1 MDIINWIVDNWCVL
15 VGLIALVIAVGIYL
29 YQTDKKRV
37 LEWLLVAVTM
47 AEKELGSG
55 TGKIKL
61 RMVYDS
67 FIDKFRVF
75 SKIISFDTFSRLVDK
90 ALEQMKQIL
99 ESNVAVQAFVGVA
112 NNGQEKI
119 EPVAQ

>member
-1 MDIINWIVDNWCVL
+1 MAVNWIVDNWCVL
-15 VGLIALVIAVGIYL
+15 TGLIALVIAACIYL
-29 YQTDKKRV
+29 FQTDKKRV

-55 TGKIKL
+55 TGKLKL

-75 SKIISFDTFSRLVDK
+75 SKIVSFKTFSKMVDK
-90 ALEQMKQIL
+90 ALDEMKKIL
-99 ESNVAVQAFVGVA
+99 ESNLAVQAFVGVSVKDDGEQKEDA
-112 NNGQEKI
+112 
-119 EPVAQ
+119 